1 MTTAFVLSGGASL
14 GAIEVGML
22 QTLIGRGIR
31 PDLIV
36 GTSVGAL
43 NGAWLAGGS
52 SDSDLRELAD
62 LWRGLTRSAV
72 FPTGLLTG
80 FTGFVGLR
88 NHLVSNRAIRRLL
101 EQNLRFERM
110 EDAPI
115 PLHVIAADVLT
126 GKDVRLSTG
135 PAVDAVTASA
145 ALPGILPPVVIDGR
159 ALMDG
164 GVVNNT
170 PISHAIELGATTVW
184 VLPTGYACT
193 LSKVP
198 GSALGMGLLGV
209 TLAINQRLALDI
221 ERYESAADIR
231 VVPPLCP
238 LDTSPADF
246 GDADELITRAR
257 EQTAKWLDEA
267 RVVEVGQA
275 DLLLPHVHG

>member
-22 QTLIGRGIR
+22 QTLIYRGIR

-36 GTSVGAL
+36 GSSVGAL
-43 NGAWLAGGS
+43 NGAYLAGGS
-52 SDSDLRELAD
+52 SDEDIRELAD
-62 LWRGLTRSAV
+62 LWRGLKRSAV
-72 FPTGLLTG
+72 FPTTLFTG
-80 FTGFVGLR
+80 FTGFVGFG
-88 NHLVSNRAIRRLL
+88 NHLVSNHAIRRLL
-101 EQNLRFERM
+101 AKHLRFKRM
-110 EDAPI
+110 EYAPI
-115 PLHVIAADVLT
+115 PLHVVATDVLT
-126 GKDVRLSTG
+126 GRDVRLSTG

-209 TLAINQRLALDI
+209 TLAVNQRLALDV
-221 ERYESAADIR
+221 ERYENIADIR

-246 GDADELITRAR
+246 GNADELITRAR
-257 EQTAKWLDEA
+257 EQTATWLDEA
-267 RVVEVGQA
+267 RIEGGQA
-275 DLLLPHVHG
+275 TLLLPHVHR

>member
-31 PDLIV
+31 PDLVV

-43 NGAWLAGGS
+43 NGAWLAAGS
-52 SDSDLRELAD
+52 SESDLRELAD
-62 LWRGLTRSAV
+62 LWRGLKRSSV
-72 FPTGLLTG
+72 FPTGL
-80 FTGFVGLR
+80 FTGFVGFVGID
-88 NHLVSNRAIRRLL
+88 NHLVSNRGIRRIL
-101 EQNLRFERM
+101 EKHLRFGRM

-126 GKDVRLSTG
+126 GKDVRLSSG
-135 PAVDAVTASA
+135 PAVDAVLASA
-145 ALPGILPPVVIDGR
+145 AIPGILPPVVVEGR
-159 ALMDG
+159 ALVDG

-193 LSKVP
+193 LSEVP
-198 GSALGMGLLGV
+198 RSALGMALLGV

-221 ERYESAADIR
+221 ERYEGAADIK

-246 GDADELITRAR
+246 GDADELIRRAR
-257 EQTAKWLDEA
+257 EQTAQWLDEA
-267 RVVEVGQA
+267 PVEVGQA
-275 DLLLPHVHG
+275 DLLLPHMHR

>member
-52 SDSDLRELAD
+52 SDADLRDLAD
-62 LWRGLTRSAV
+62 LWRGLKRSAV
-72 FPTGLLTG
+72 FPAGLLTG

-88 NHLVSNRAIRRLL
+88 NHLVSNRAIKRLL
-101 EQNLRFERM
+101 ETHLRFERM

-115 PLHVIAADVLT
+115 PLHVIAVDVLT

-184 VLPTGYACT
+184 VLPTGYSCT

-221 ERYESAADIR
+221 ERYESVADIR

-257 EQTAKWLDEA
+257 DQTAKWLDEA
-267 RVVEVGQA
+267 PVEVGQA
-275 DLLLPHVHG
+275 DLLLPHRHR

>member
-52 SDSDLRELAD
+52 SDADLRELAD

-72 FPTGLLTG
+72 FPAGLLTG

-88 NHLVSNRAIRRLL
+88 NHLVSNRAIRKLL
-101 EQNLRFERM
+101 AQHLRFERM

-115 PLHVIAADVLT
+115 PLHVIAVDVLT

-145 ALPGILPPVVIDGR
+145 SLPGILPPVVIDGR

-193 LSKVP
+193 LSTVP
-198 GSALGMGLLGV
+198 GSALGIGLLGV

-221 ERYESAADIR
+221 ERYESVADIR

-267 RVVEVGQA
+267 RVAGVGQA

>member
-1 MTTAFVLSGGASL
+1 MTTAIVLSGGANL
-14 GAIEVGML
+14 GSVQVGMM
-22 QTLIGRGIR
+22 QAVADFGVR
-31 PDLIV
+31 PDFVV
-36 GTSVGAL
+36 GTSVGAV
-43 NGAWLAGGS
+43 NGAWLVGGRPLAEL
-52 SDSDLRELAD
+52 SDLWCAMRRTDVFPASAVGTLLGFAGRRDHVVRNRGIREL
-62 LWRGLTRSAV
+62 LQKHLT
-72 FPTGLLTG
+72 FD
-80 FTGFVGLR
+80 
-88 NHLVSNRAIRRLL
+88 RL
-101 EQNLRFERM
+101 
-110 EDAPI
+110 EDARI
-115 PLHVIAADVLT
+115 PFHVIATDVLT
-126 GKDVRLSTG
+126 GGDVCLSSG
-135 PAVDAVTASA
+135 PAIEAVLASA
-145 ALPGILPPVVIDGR
+145 AIPGVFPPVEIDGKP
-159 ALMDG
+159 LMDG